1 MDLTTL
7 FGIISGIGLIIF
19 AIFAKEG
26 AANYFWD
33 YPSLLLVLGGT
44 LAATFVNYP
53 FKVVWRVFKVLKN
66 VFKRE
71 KLKYEEV
78 IDQFVKLSDKVRK
91 NSIVSLEEDLPNI
104 EDAFMRNGLELAIN
118 EKNPDRLRNY
128 LQLEL
133 SNMRKRHQLGQEIFF
148 YMGTYAPAFGMV
160 GTIIGLIVML
170 KNFTVSTGVAGGIDA
185 LLETINFD
193 ITAQF
198 KELLGGMGMAL
209 LTTFYGLILAN
220 LLFIPIGGKL
230 KRRSEEEIMLKEVM
244 IEGILCLHNREHPLI
259 VKEKLITF
267 VPMKERER
275 ETLNNV

>member
-26 AANYFWD
+26 TANYFWD